1 MRAMLMPPQTPRRAK
16 VDAIQRVL
24 GGRPIAWEGDSE
36 QKVPTGLVRSLFH
49 VLHLLLVGIRRTQLT
64 RMAAALAYRTMFG
77 IIPVIVVIAVALA
90 AFTSQQRQQEV
101 IKGMLTYAG
110 LNQIRVEDRRPKDAQ
125 PTPAPDAVVPGD
137 GAHTGGSGNGESGAA
152 VPGAKGVEP
161 ESQAASLDE
170 WINERAVSIAQSI
183 KKLPFN
189 LIGFVAIM
197 TLLYAAM
204 SMLVEIEHAFNEIYL
219 APEGR
224 SWARRIAQYWTLLTL
239 GPILLIASFTIS
251 HYLTDSADTIAKL
264 GGDTYA
270 VHLKEVLRYVI
281 AAVVSSGLLLLI
293 YVIVPN
299 TRVQPLPAALGA
311 LVAGVLWE
319 SSKAGFTAYV
329 GFATREVEGGTNLSN
344 LYGTVAILPL
354 FLVWVYLSWLII
366 LFGLQL
372 AYSMQTYWQASAK
385 GLTLSV
391 LAALGLIE
399 DPNPAG
405 RPRLIDPA
413 SILAALA
420 AVAERFR
427 EGKPSDHNHIA
438 EATGLHEKAVA
449 LMLARLAADGL
460 LLPVSGGAGRLE
472 AYALARPPETID
484 ALRVMKLAEDL
495 GGAMPPAETPARIAR
510 QLAEAKRAALRGKTL
525 ADFLPQVPAA
535 AGGSPEASPV
545 GA

>member
-1 MRAMLMPPQTPRRAK
+1 MSPQTPKRTK

-24 GGRPIAWEGDSE
+24 GGRPIAWEGGSE
-36 QKVPTGLVRSLFH
+36 DTVQTGLVRSVFH

-90 AFTSQQRQQEV
+90 AFTSQARQQEV

-110 LNQIRVEDRRPKDAQ
+110 LNQIKVEDRRPKDAQ
-125 PTPAPDAVVPGD
+125 PVLSPAPGSEVPQPDA
-137 GAHTGGSGNGESGAA
+137 GAPGSGGAAASGAGAGGA
-152 VPGAKGVEP
+152 VP

-189 LIGFVAIM
+189 LIGLVAIL

-219 APEGR
+219 APQGR

-251 HYLTDSADTIAKL
+251 HYLTDSADSIARL

-270 VHLKEVLRYVI
+270 VHLKEVLRYMI
-281 AAVVSSGLLLLI
+281 AAAVSSGLLLLI

-427 EGKPSDHNHIA
+427 DGKSSDHNHIA

-449 LMLARLAADGL
+449 LMLARLADDGL
-460 LLPVSGGAGRLE
+460 LLPVSGSSGRLE

-484 ALRVMKLAEDL
+484 ALRVIRLAEDL
-495 GGAMPPAETPARIAR
+495 GGAAPPGETPARIAR
-510 QLAEAKRAALRGKTL
+510 QLAEAKRAALRGKSL
-525 ADFLPQVPAA
+525 ADFLPPAPPA
-535 AGGSPEASPV
+535 EGGSPSPARA

>member
-1 MRAMLMPPQTPRRAK
+1 MPSQTPRRAK

-24 GGRPIAWEGDSE
+24 GGRPIAWDGGAEE
-36 QKVPTGLVRSLFH
+36 RVPTGLVRSLFH

-77 IIPVIVVIAVALA
+77 IIPVIVVVAVALA
-90 AFTSQQRQQEV
+90 AFTSQERQQEV

-110 LNQIRVEDRRPKDAQ
+110 LNQIRVEDRRQRDEQ
-125 PTPAPDAVVPGD
+125 PAPGSESPAPEATDPAVVPGAR
-137 GAHTGGSGNGESGAA
+137 GVVAE
-152 VPGAKGVEP
+152 PG
-161 ESQAASLDE
+161 AASLDE
-170 WINERAVSIAQSI
+170 WINDRAVSIAQSI

-189 LIGFVAIM
+189 LIGLVAIL

-204 SMLVEIEHAFNEIYL
+204 SMLVEIEHAFNEIYR

-251 HYLTDSADTIAKL
+251 HYLTDSADSIAKL

-270 VHLKEVLRYVI
+270 VHLKEVLRYVF

-427 EGKPSDHNHIA
+427 EGKASDHNHIA

-449 LMLARLAADGL
+449 LMLSRLADDGL
-460 LLPVSGGAGRLE
+460 LLPVSGSSGRLE

-484 ALRVMKLAEDL
+484 VLRVMKLAEDL
-495 GGAMPPAETPARIAR
+495 GGAAPAAATPAAITKR
-510 QLAEAKRAALRGKTL
+510 LVEAKRAALRGKTL
-525 ADFLPQVPAA
+525 ADLLPPVPTAE
-535 AGGSPEASPV
+535 GGSPSPAAV
-545 GA
+545 SA

>member
-1 MRAMLMPPQTPRRAK
+1 MSPQTPRRTK

-36 QKVPTGLVRSLFH
+36 EKVQTGLIRSVFH

-77 IIPVIVVIAVALA
+77 IIPVIVVVAVALA
-90 AFTSQQRQQEV
+90 AFTSQERQQEV

-110 LNQIRVEDRRPKDAQ
+110 LNQIKVEDRRPKDAQ
-125 PTPAPDAVVPGD
+125 PVPPEAPGSEVPTPHAGEPQTGVPGSG
-137 GAHTGGSGNGESGAA
+137 GAAASGA
-152 VPGAKGVEP
+152 GAGGMVP
-161 ESQAASLDE
+161 ESEAASLDE

-189 LIGFVAIM
+189 LIGLVAIL

-251 HYLTDSADTIAKL
+251 HYLTDSADSIARL

-281 AAVVSSGLLLLI
+281 AAAVSSGLLLLI

-427 EGKPSDHNHIA
+427 DGKPSDHNHIA

-449 LMLARLAADGL
+449 LMLARLSDDGL
-460 LLPVSGGAGRLE
+460 LLPVSGSSGRLE

-484 ALRVMKLAEDL
+484 ALRVMRLAEDL
-495 GGAMPPAETPARIAR
+495 GGAAPPGETPARSAR

-525 ADFLPQVPAA
+525 ADFLPPVPAA
-535 AGGSPEASPV
+535 GASSPSPAPV

>member
-1 MRAMLMPPQTPRRAK
+1 MPSQTPRRTK

-24 GGRPIAWEGDSE
+24 GGRPIAWDGDSE
-36 QKVPTGLVRSLFH
+36 QTVPTGLVRSIFH

-77 IIPVIVVIAVALA
+77 IIPVIVVVAVALA
-90 AFTSQQRQQEV
+90 AFTSQERQQEV

-110 LNQIRVEDRRPKDAQ
+110 LNQIRVEDRRAREEQ
-125 PTPAPDAVVPGD
+125 PAPAP
-137 GAHTGGSGNGESGAA
+137 ESPA
-152 VPGAKGVEP
+152 PGATGPGAGEP
-161 ESQAASLDE
+161 EPGQRGVVSEPPAASLDE

-189 LIGFVAIM
+189 LIGFVAIL

-270 VHLKEVLRYVI
+270 VHLKEALRFVI

-449 LMLARLAADGL
+449 LMLSRLADDGL
-460 LLPVSGGAGRLE
+460 LLPVAGSSGRLE

-484 ALRVMKLAEDL
+484 ALRVMKLADDL
-495 GGAMPPAETPARIAR
+495 GGAVPPAPTPARIAR
-510 QLAEAKRAALRGKTL
+510 QLAEAKRTALRGKTL
-525 ADFLPQVPAA
+525 ADFLPPVPAA
-535 AGGSPEASPV
+535 DGASPSTAPL